1 MPAGNTFLIYSY
13 FRAAHIIIFR
23 CEFLY
28 RHAKNLQSV
37 ISFFLFLSFN
47 CSYKGSSE
55 NKMCSCYSVSLQEE
69 TYVLLHYLSR
79 LNNSLF
85 YKSEKGKPI
94 TLAEKKQ
101 FCCAPSSESNTDLCR
116 SCRSTPTT
124 RWKKHFSSFGT
135 DPLRQS
141 GEKQAQRESKYYDR
155 FISEEKIFT
164 NMIRNGSMLRDAIL
178 YFIKLSKEL

>member
-13 FRAAHIIIFR
+13 FHAARITIFR

-28 RHAKNLQSV
+28 RHAKNLQPV

-47 CSYKGSSE
+47 CSYKGSSD

-94 TLAEKKQ
+94 TPTTRWKKHQ
-101 FCCAPSSESNTDLCR
+101 
-116 SCRSTPTT
+116 STPTT

-135 DPLRQS
+135 NPLRQS
-141 GEKQAQRESKYYDR
+141 GEKQAQRS
-155 FISEEKIFT
+155 
-164 NMIRNGSMLRDAIL
+164 
-178 YFIKLSKEL
+178 LSTIIDL